1 MVLGISTTRFFRVS
15 LTSMYSVFISCP
27 GEYRRSGV
35 GVRGASPGPPRS
47 LHSRGPLAPL
57 RSLLLSLVLVREY
70 RRSRAAGAR
79 RFPRTPSLA
88 SLAGAPCPA
97 PFRSLLLSSVL
108 VREYRRSGVG
118 VRGASPG
125 PP

>member
-27 GEYRRSGV
+27 GEYRARESGCAALPPDPLARFT
-35 GVRGASPGPPRS
+35 RGGPLPRS
-47 LHSRGPLAPL
+47 VPLAAAVVSSCPRILPL
-57 RSLLLSLVLVREY
+57 G
-70 RRSRAAGAR
+70 SRGAR

-97 PFRSLLLSSVL
+97 PFRSLLLSLVL
-108 VREYRRSGVG
+108 VREYCRSGVG
-118 VRGASPG
+118 
-125 PP
+125 